1 MRTYTREEFKVRTG
15 IALRNK
21 LTHDELYGDIINER
35 EIEGKPFW
43 VFSEENR
50 PGNKLLAKDAWS
62 ITFPKK
68 KLKL

>member
-1 MRTYTREEFKVRTG
+1 MRTFKNNFSVRTN
-15 IALRNK
+15 IALKNK
-21 LTHDELYGDIINER
+21 FTMDELYGDIVNER

-43 VFSEENR
+43 VFLEENR